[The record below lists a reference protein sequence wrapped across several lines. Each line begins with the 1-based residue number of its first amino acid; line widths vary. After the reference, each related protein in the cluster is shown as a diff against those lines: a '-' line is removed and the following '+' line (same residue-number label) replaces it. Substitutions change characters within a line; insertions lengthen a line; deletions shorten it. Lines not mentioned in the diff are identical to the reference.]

1 MWALLA
7 GRVGLGAW
15 PGAQGARGA
24 PRYPGAVTSK
34 ELAQELGLSRDA
46 LKRRLALLRQM
57 GLDGWARAAPGGALE
72 LPPEVVDVLRRA
84 ISYER
89 AGLTV
94 AEALRRAR
102 TEVQGEAPRAPN
114 PAPREPHGGQ
124 ALVWA
129 TWALAGAVAFV
140 GAALW
145 ALVVI
150 LAKR

>member
-1 MWALLA
+1 MGA
-7 GRVGLGAW
+7 G
-15 PGAQGARGA
+15 PGAQGAGGA
-24 PRYPGAVTSK
+24 PRYPVVVTSK

-57 GLDGWARAAPGGALE
+57 GLDGWARVAPGGALE

-84 ISYER
+84 VSYER
-89 AGLTV
+89 TGLTV

-114 PAPREPHGGQ
+114 PAPGEPHGGQ

-129 TWALAGAVAFV
+129 TWALAGAVAFA

-145 ALVVI
+145 ALVAI
-150 LAKR
+150 LARR